1 MITASDL
8 YEVLFF
14 IKIYLSSMSGVD
26 PLRSE
31 WGKNRQGFSPTPLFP
46 SEVYQ

>member
-31 WGKNRQGFSPTPLFP
+31 WGKNRLGFSPTPLFP